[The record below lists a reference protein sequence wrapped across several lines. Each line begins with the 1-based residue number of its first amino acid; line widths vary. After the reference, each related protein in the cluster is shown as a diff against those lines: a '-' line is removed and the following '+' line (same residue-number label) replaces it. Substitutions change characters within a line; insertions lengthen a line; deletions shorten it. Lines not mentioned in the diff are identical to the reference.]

1 MPRIVAITTSRAD
14 YSHLYW
20 PLRALQDEPGVEL
33 TVIATAAH
41 AASGFGHTADCV
53 RSDGFSVE
61 IIESLLDSDTDVGA
75 AKTIGLGTLALA
87 DALARLRPD
96 LLLLIADRYEMLA
109 PASVA
114 LALRIPMAH
123 IEGGDIS
130 EGAIDNAVRNAL
142 TKMAH
147 LHFTPTREAARRV
160 IAMGEEPWRVHHSGA
175 PSLDH
180 LRLSAI
186 ADTRRVD
193 AMLDLSPLQPVTV
206 VAQHPLTLAEDT
218 TAELDAVL
226 KALSDWPQ
234 QIVFC
239 YPNADMGSRD
249 IARRIGEFCRRRENA
264 QVVTNLPAPDYFGLL
279 KRASLMVGNSSSGIM
294 ETPSLGLPCVNVGRR
309 QHGRQQAAN
318 TLQAE
323 ARAESIRLCMEKAT
337 SKDFVAACQ
346 QIENPYGDGH
356 AASRIA
362 RVLATLPDRFALL
375 NKKEWL

>member
-1 MPRIVAITTSRAD
+1 MTTSRAD

-20 PLRALQDEPGVEL
+20 PLRALQEAPGIEL

-41 AASGFGHTADCV
+41 AATAFGHTADEV
-53 RSDGFSVE
+53 RADGFAVE
-61 IIESLLDSDTDVGA
+61 VIESLLDSDSDVGA
-75 AKTIGLGTLALA
+75 AKTIGLCTVSLA
-87 DALARLRPD
+87 DALARLQPD

-147 LHFTPTREAARRV
+147 LHFTPTRVAARRV

-180 LRLSAI
+180 LRHSEI
-186 ADTRRVD
+186 ADAGRID
-193 AMLDLSPLQPVTV
+193 ALLSLSPKRPVTV
-206 VAQHPLTLAEDT
+206 VAQHPLTLAADT

-226 KALSDWPQ
+226 EALKDWPQ

-249 IARRIGEFCRRRENA
+249 MARRIMKFCASRDDA

-279 KRASLMVGNSSSGIM
+279 KRASLMLGNSSSGIM
-294 ETPSLGLPCVNVGRR
+294 ESPSLGLPCVNVGRR
-309 QHGRQQAAN
+309 QQGRQQASN

-323 ARAESIRLCMEKAT
+323 ATAESIRENMHKAV
-337 SKDFVAACQ
+337 SPPFVDACQ
-346 QIENPYGDGH
+346 GIENPYGDGQ
-356 AASRIA
+356 AAQRIA
-362 RVLATLPDRFALL
+362 RVLTSLPDRFALL